1 MITTEA
7 VVVEEEKPEKDK
19 AKAGG
24 PPMDSMY

>member
-7 VVVEEEKPEKDK
+7 VVVEEEKPEKGEK
-19 AKAGG
+19 GRPA